1 MRTSDP
7 RPILAAAM
15 LTLLATGCA
24 VGPIKAAYQVSD
36 GTEQASRALEHIR
49 NQLEVDPQAR
59 IVVVAFGRGLDF
71 LLQDAKD
78 AGGYPYA
85 LIVEDLHGQGVRFE
99 ACAITLRTRGIDPK
113 RLDPEAVVVPSGMD
127 ELARLQ
133 TREGYAYLK
142 P

>member
-1 MRTSDP
+1 MRIWHAGFMLT
-7 RPILAAAM
+7 AAF
-15 LTLLATGCA
+15 LTLLAAGCA
-24 VGPIKAAYQVSD
+24 TGPIKAAYQVSE
-36 GTEQASRALEHIR
+36 GNEQASRALEHIR
-49 NQLEVDPQAR
+49 NQLAVDPQAQ
-59 IVVVAFGRGLDF
+59 IVVVAFGKGLDF

-85 LIVEDLHGQGVRFE
+85 LVVEDLHGQGVRFE
-99 ACAITLRTRGIDPK
+99 ACAITLRTRGIEPG